1 MKFNKTL
8 FLLLAII
15 LGIVLTACGSEEA
28 SKKEEDVK
36 KEETEEKSNKDKEK
50 DEEQEEQKDTVS
62 GTFTD
67 GEISNPAIAEESGGT
82 VEHVYTNSNPGY
94 ENDIDGLLVKVN
106 GYQIVKV
113 TDANE
118 SEKYILDDSLE
129 GYVVTAD
136 VTIENTLDK
145 DVQYNAGMF
154 IQLEDRYNY
163 VPSNLNYYI
172 PEDKKI
178 KWENS
183 DDFGKYKAGSTTS
196 GYLTFP
202 MTTDEYERLQQVEPK
217 FVIEA
222 GASFND
228 DFSDSFGSDAVF
240 DFVYSDEQ
248 GEKVANAP
256 SFYQDLLTT
265 DNIATKELIFEDLEM
280 NASQELDKFKLTIEG
295 VQYTTITPNE
305 TSKERFSNF
314 GDDELVAMTLK
325 INMDNQSDQLVHNST
340 GGILVANDNEARI
353 LNQGMVENYDKREIK
368 PGEKAERYMVF
379 LFEKKYFDIYE
390 EFALEIGP
398 FLGEDGY
405 IFKEKK
411 MEFSLPSGK

>member
-1 MKFNKTL
+1 MKFNKRLL

-15 LGIVLTACGSEEA
+15 LGLVLTACGSEEA
-28 SKKEEDVK
+28 SKKEEEVKEEEKTDEKSNEEKEDEK
-36 KEETEEKSNKDKEK
+36 KEEDKEISSA
-50 DEEQEEQKDTVS
+50 TM
-62 GTFTD
+62 TD
-67 GEISNPAIAEESGGT
+67 GEIFNPAIEEQSGGT
-82 VEHVYTNSNPGY
+82 VEHVFTNNNPGY
-94 ENDIDGLLVKVN
+94 ENDIDGLHVKVN

-145 DVQYNAGMF
+145 DVKFNAGMF

-163 VPSNLNYYI
+163 VQSNMNYYI

-183 DDFGKYKAGSTTS
+183 DDFGTYEPGSIRN
-196 GYLTFP
+196 GYVTFS

-228 DFSDSFGSDAVF
+228 DFSDSFGNDAVF
-240 DFVYSDEQ
+240 DFVYSAEQ
-248 GEKVANAP
+248 GEKVASAP
-256 SFYQDLLTT
+256 KFYQDQLTT
-265 DNIATKELIFEDLEM
+265 ENIATKEMIFEDLDLNE
-280 NASQELDKFKLTIEG
+280 SQELDKFKLTIEG

-325 INMDNQSDQLVHNST
+325 INIDNQSDVLVYNGT

-353 LNQGMVENYDKREIK
+353 LNQGMVENTDKREIN
-368 PGEKAERYMVF
+368 PGETAEHYMVF

-390 EFALEIGP
+390 EFSLEIGP

-405 IFKEKK
+405 VLKERK
-411 MEFSLPSGK
+411 